1 MQISSSSRTVNDMKV
16 TLQKVT
22 REMDG
27 IQDTL
32 RNTMAAVSGWNDQ
45 QGMQY
50 KDLMRQV
57 AKLTESP
64 KGTLLE
70 AIPKLD
76 RMMQA
81 LQAYEKIKF

>member
-1 MQISSSSRTVNDMKV
+1 MKV

-32 RNTMAAVSGWNDQ
+32 KNTMAAVSGWNDQ
-45 QGMQY
+45 HGMQY

-64 KGTLLE
+64 KGTLLA

>member
-64 KGTLLE
+64 KGTLLA

>member
-1 MQISSSSRTVNDMKV
+1 MKV

-32 RNTMAAVSGWNDQ
+32 KNTMAAVSGWNDQ

>member
-32 RNTMAAVSGWNDQ
+32 KNTMAAVSGWNDQ

>member
-1 MQISSSSRTVNDMKV
+1 MQINSSSRTVNEMKV

-22 REMDG
+22 REMSG

-32 RNTMAAVSGWNDQ
+32 RNTMTAVSGWNDA

-50 KDLMRQV
+50 KDLMRQIS
-57 AKLTESP
+57 KLTDSP
-64 KGTLLE
+64 RRTLTE
-70 AIPKLD
+70 AVPKLD

>member
-1 MQISSSSRTVNDMKV
+1 MQISSSSRTVNNMKV

-64 KGTLLE
+64 KGTLLA

>member
-1 MQISSSSRTVNDMKV
+1 MQISSSSRTVNNMKV

-50 KDLMRQV
+50 KELMRQV

-64 KGTLLE
+64 KGTLLA